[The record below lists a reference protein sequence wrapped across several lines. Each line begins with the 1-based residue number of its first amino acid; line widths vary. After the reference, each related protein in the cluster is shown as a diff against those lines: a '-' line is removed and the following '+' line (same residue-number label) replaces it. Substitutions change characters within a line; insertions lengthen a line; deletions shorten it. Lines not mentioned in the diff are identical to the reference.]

1 MDKLVGCPGGR
12 VLGMYAVLLE
22 LCITLCLP
30 FPQRGLLKLAMAPK
44 VTVVQVKS
52 KVGVGK
58 TTQSKKTIGQT
69 IVKKPSCQ
77 EEKTIG
83 QTIVKQRQLKP
94 ARERGEYL
102 KEWRKTR
109 KATRTVASSVFRVR
123 PFSLFFE
130 QWMTD
135 HPSEGNMSLTLAG
148 KAWRA
153 MSKHNKE
160 LWSQKAVG
168 AMDKVKDHAM
178 PSSQPASGDASV
190 LGDDQAGGM
199 TPGADA
205 GQTAAGGQTR
215 DTDVD
220 KAAAGGQAPDTDFGR
235 GTAGGEA
242 PGTEEQP
249 VPMTMRIHC
258 GAYTAETTQQTRLG
272 GGTYGTVYLGHHDS
286 SGVPVAIKLFHF
298 QGNPKVT
305 ECEIEVYEKTKLC
318 GLEHPP
324 FAKLFAS
331 SAAPFR
337 TIVMEVFEHDLR
349 SFMVARP
356 HAPTLQEA
364 KLVARQVLRGLT
376 WLHQE
381 YVHCDLKPANILWT
395 TVGQRVALADFGCC
409 QKIGT
414 TFDYVCCTQNYRAPE
429 LWPSR
434 EAWAGRSVSPVVD
447 VWSFGCTLWE
457 YLMGGKLFFPAE
469 SKEQLKNCI
478 EVFAAQHKKGSF
490 DNWHRRIHR
499 VGTWGKLIA
508 RCMKPIGKQRLSTQ
522 QLLDEVGKM
531 SG

>member
-1 MDKLVGCPGGR
+1 MGKLVGCPGGG

-22 LCITLCLP
+22 LCFTLCLP

-83 QTIVKQRQLKP
+83 QTILKQRQLKP

-102 KEWRKTR
+102 KEWCKTR

-135 HPSEGNMSLTLAG
+135 HPRKGNMSLTLAG

-160 LWSQKAVG
+160 LWSQKAVA
-168 AMDKVKDHAM
+168 AMDEVKDHAM

-190 LGDDQAGGM
+190 LGDDQVGGM

-215 DTDVD
+215 NTDVD
-220 KAAAGGQAPDTDFGR
+220 KAAVGGQAPDTDFGR

-242 PGTEEQP
+242 PGMEEQP

-272 GGTYGTVYLGHHDS
+272 VGLMAPFIWGIMTVL
-286 SGVPVAIKLFHF
+286 VF
-298 QGNPKVT
+298 QLPSNCFTSKATPRSLSVRSRFMKRPSFV
-305 ECEIEVYEKTKLC
+305 
-318 GLEHPP
+318 
-324 FAKLFAS
+324 AS
-331 SAAPFR
+331 STRPSPNCLPQALPLYGQSLWR
-337 TIVMEVFEHDLR
+337 CLSTTSGLSWWPDPMHRR
-349 SFMVARP
+349 SRRP
-356 HAPTLQEA
+356 N
-364 KLVARQVLRGLT
+364 
-376 WLHQE
+376 WLPG
-381 YVHCDLKPANILWT
+381 K
-395 TVGQRVALADFGCC
+395 
-409 QKIGT
+409 
-414 TFDYVCCTQNYRAPE
+414 
-429 LWPSR
+429 
-434 EAWAGRSVSPVVD
+434 
-447 VWSFGCTLWE
+447 SFG
-457 YLMGGKLFFPAE
+457 A
-469 SKEQLKNCI
+469 
-478 EVFAAQHKKGSF
+478 
-490 DNWHRRIHR
+490 
-499 VGTWGKLIA
+499 
-508 RCMKPIGKQRLSTQ
+508 
-522 QLLDEVGKM
+522 
-531 SG
+531 